1 MRYGLCL
8 GGNPEIRCKLAC
20 VCGGNEIMKMA
31 PTSRLNVLLTYPPS
45 RVQYRH
51 GLLEWPELVSR
62 MLEPMQV
69 KTFVATSG
77 DQALDLVE
85 HHAMHVAVLDAGL
98 AGENEG
104 SGLGAMTVMRLI
116 RRLGAGVPPTIMDIT
131 ASEPRSHLS
140 PRREAEGAAT
150 TGRRIPVTGPAGKAA
165 SHNHTRPEITG
176 PLVILLAPPG
186 SDQLMH
192 EALEW
197 NVFSI
202 VPEPLDVN
210 GLLTVMARA
219 LERFYDNHWPA

>member
-1 MRYGLCL
+1 
-8 GGNPEIRCKLAC
+8 
-20 VCGGNEIMKMA
+20 MA

-45 RVQYRH
+45 RAQYRH
-51 GLLEWPELVSR
+51 GILEWPEMVSR

-77 DQALDLVE
+77 HQALDLVE

-116 RRLGAGVPPTIMDIT
+116 RRLGASGPRTIMDVN
-131 ASEPRSHLS
+131 AGDPLPHPWHQHEVER
-140 PRREAEGAAT
+140 AAN
-150 TGRRIPVTGPAGKAA
+150 TGRRIPVTGPGGKPADL
-165 SHNHTRPEITG
+165 NQNRPEITG

-210 GLLTVMARA
+210 GLLMVMARA

>member
-1 MRYGLCL
+1 
-8 GGNPEIRCKLAC
+8 
-20 VCGGNEIMKMA
+20 MA

-51 GLLEWPELVSR
+51 GLLEWPEVVSR

-77 DQALDLVE
+77 HEALDLVE
-85 HHAMHVAVLDAGL
+85 HYPMHVAVLDARL
-98 AGENEG
+98 AGENEA

-116 RRLGAGVPPTIMDIT
+116 RRLGASSPNMDMD
-131 ASEPRSHLS
+131 ARSPRSRLLDQ
-140 PRREAEGAAT
+140 PEVDCAVVE
-150 TGRRIPVTGPAGKAA
+150 GRRIPVTGKPAAHQA
-165 SHNHTRPEITG
+165 SHSARTE

-202 VPEPLDVN
+202 VPEPMDVN

-219 LERFYDNHWPA
+219 LARFYDNHWPT

>member
-1 MRYGLCL
+1 
-8 GGNPEIRCKLAC
+8 
-20 VCGGNEIMKMA
+20 MA

-51 GLLEWPELVSR
+51 GILEWPEMVSR

-77 DQALDLVE
+77 HQALDLVE

-116 RRLGAGVPPTIMDIT
+116 RRLGAGGHRTIMDVNIGDPPPHRWHQPDV
-131 ASEPRSHLS
+131 ER
-140 PRREAEGAAT
+140 AAN
-150 TGRRIPVTGPAGKAA
+150 TGRRIPVTGPSGKPAA
-165 SHNHTRPEITG
+165 PNQNQPEITG

-219 LERFYDNHWPA
+219 LERFYDNHWPT